1 MLKHS
6 CGNFLS
12 SNHIREVGHQC
23 WPMRSWLTF
32 AVPIH
37 PKSVQ
42 ICQSSSS
49 TPENIL
55 PKLLKILDESKNT
68 ELTKK
73 KKSIFIIS
81 LMCMLYHI
89 CVGCTEDTIFLMV
102 VRFMIKW
109 LILEF
114 LRNVSCDIELDE
126 WELWCH
132 ILSPRRYNKS
142 SLMTISSEAW
152 HRFLNGAGWFYS

>member
-1 MLKHS
+1 MLADEIMAHICCS
-6 CGNFLS
+6 NS
-12 SNHIREVGHQC
+12 S
-23 WPMRSWLTF
+23 
-32 AVPIH
+32 
-37 PKSVQ
+37 Q
-42 ICQSSSS
+42 ICSGEGQSSSS

-73 KKSIFIIS
+73 KNCIFIIS
-81 LMCMLYHI
+81 LMCMLYDL
-89 CVGCTEDTIFLMV
+89 CVGCTEDNTFLMV

-114 LRNVSCDIELDE
+114 IRNVSCDIELDE
-126 WELWCH
+126 CELWCH
-132 ILSPRRYNKS
+132 TLSPRRYDKS

-152 HRFLNGAGWFYS
+152 HRFLNGAGWFYSLDKIRHCCNKSKPESK